1 MKKNSVVMFSKVE
14 RRVTD
19 PAPVFHI
26 RNPNPRP
33 MATRLDTP
41 KPVEVTPVAPV
52 QVEYP
57 RTEPLMDLRDVAIRI
72 NTTARHVVRAL
83 VIVAAM
89 LVAVAL
95 WSAWQ

>member
-1 MKKNSVVMFSKVE
+1 MKKNPVIMSAKVE

-41 KPVEVTPVAPV
+41 KPAEVTPVAPV
-52 QVEYP
+52 RIEYP
-57 RTEPLMDLRDVAIRI
+57 RTEPLLDLKDVAIRI
-72 NTTARHVVRAL
+72 NTTARNIVRAL
-83 VIVAAM
+83 VFVAAI

-95 WSAWQ
+95 WRLWQ

>member
-1 MKKNSVVMFSKVE
+1 MKKSCIVSAKVE

-26 RNPNPRP
+26 RNPNQRP

-57 RTEPLMDLRDVAIRI
+57 RTEPLMDLRDVATRI
-72 NTTARHVVRAL
+72 NTTARNIVRAL
-83 VIVAAM
+83 VVVAAM

>member
-1 MKKNSVVMFSKVE
+1 MKKNPVIMSAKVE

-19 PAPVFHI
+19 PAPVFQV

-41 KPVEVTPVAPV
+41 KPVDVTPVAPV
-52 QVEYP
+52 RVEYP
-57 RTEPLMDLRDVAIRI
+57 RTEPLMDLRDVATRI
-72 NTTARHVVRAL
+72 NTTARNIVRAL
-83 VIVAAM
+83 VIMAAI

-95 WSAWQ
+95 WRVWQ

>member
-14 RRVTD
+14 RRVTK
-19 PAPVFHI
+19 PAEVFQR

-41 KPVEVTPVAPV
+41 KPAEVTPVAPV

-83 VIVAAM
+83 VVVAAM

>member
-1 MKKNSVVMFSKVE
+1 MKKNSVVMSAKVE
-14 RRVTD
+14 RRAPT
-19 PAPVFHI
+19 PAPIFRV